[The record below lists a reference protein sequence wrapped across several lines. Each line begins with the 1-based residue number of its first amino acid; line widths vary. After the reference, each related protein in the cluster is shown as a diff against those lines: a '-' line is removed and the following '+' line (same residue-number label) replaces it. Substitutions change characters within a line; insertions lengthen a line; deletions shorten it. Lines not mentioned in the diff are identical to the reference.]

1 MNFKNYFLLLFFT
14 VFIFKLNAQ
23 ESTPNVPMQANIL
36 VEVTPEY
43 IPSIASRLAD
53 LPPYV
58 DVVKEAADK
67 RSLGNTVIIGKDRQT
82 QDDYFVRNAHESS
95 QSVRVA
101 PPTLV
106 FDAYQSGS
114 SPTDPSMAIGPNHV
128 FVVFNTGF
136 AIYDKSGNLLAGPLS
151 PNPTIFPSSGCCD
164 LTASYDAAA
173 ERWVISFLGGGAQ
186 VAVSDG
192 PDPIN
197 DGWYNYNI
205 SAISDYQKLSVWSD
219 GYYMTDNTGSSNKVW
234 AMERAEML
242 LGNSAQ
248 ILGFNLP
255 GIQTSGFYS
264 PQALNV
270 SDANM
275 PADGGATFLYLQDD
289 AWGGVSTDH
298 VKLWTLDMDWAAGN
312 GTMNAA
318 IELPATEFISVFDGG
333 SFSNLAQPGGG
344 ADIDALQATIMNQAQ
359 FRKFDTYN
367 SALFNFVVDTDAS
380 SGELAGVRWFELRQD
395 VDNGP
400 WSVFQEG
407 TYTAPDGRH
416 AWHASMIMDGAGN
429 IGMGYSSMAG
439 PTTPNPTDN
448 RVSSYYTGRFDG
460 DASGVMTVQ
469 EEIIAPGNANIPGL
483 RYGDY
488 GKMDIDPS
496 DDTTFWFINEYM
508 NSGRK
513 GVVGAFQLAPPQ
525 ADDIGVNGMPNPITG
540 ILTAAENIEITIRN
554 FGSNDITDPEV
565 QYAVD
570 GGSPVIETYSGTIS
584 AGETVSYTFTATA
597 DLSAPGNHT
606 IIARTDLPDDS
617 NPANDEYTKTVF
629 NGTVYCNPSMD
640 CSFGDGFTNVTVSD
654 LNHDSECEGYADFTA
669 FTAELAPGGSY
680 DFTVT
685 TGYGDQNVRVWIDFN
700 DDGNFTNDETVVPN
714 FVIAPGSAAGTYTE
728 TATLTIPE
736 SIPTGNS
743 HRMRVKS
750 NWQAVV
756 SDDPCEASQY
766 GETEDYTA
774 NMGVL
779 SIEDLTISQG
789 EFTVLTS
796 PNNQFDIILKTDF
809 DGVASVAIFNVLGQI
824 VSYNNLEKQGDSYE
838 YHLDMSY
845 ADAGVYFV
853 RMGDNTSKTY
863 KTAKIIVK

>member
-14 VFIFKLNAQ
+14 VFIFKTNAQ
-23 ESTPNVPMQANIL
+23 EYTPNVPMQANIL

-95 QSVRVA
+95 QSVLVA

-448 RVSSYYTGRFDG
+448 RVSS
-460 DASGVMTVQ
+460 
-469 EEIIAPGNANIPGL
+469 
-483 RYGDY
+483 
-488 GKMDIDPS
+488 
-496 DDTTFWFINEYM
+496 
-508 NSGRK
+508 
-513 GVVGAFQLAPPQ
+513 
-525 ADDIGVNGMPNPITG
+525 
-540 ILTAAENIEITIRN
+540 
-554 FGSNDITDPEV
+554 
-565 QYAVD
+565 
-570 GGSPVIETYSGTIS
+570 
-584 AGETVSYTFTATA
+584 
-597 DLSAPGNHT
+597 
-606 IIARTDLPDDS
+606 
-617 NPANDEYTKTVF
+617 
-629 NGTVYCNPSMD
+629 
-640 CSFGDGFTNVTVSD
+640 
-654 LNHDSECEGYADFTA
+654 
-669 FTAELAPGGSY
+669 
-680 DFTVT
+680 
-685 TGYGDQNVRVWIDFN
+685 
-700 DDGNFTNDETVVPN
+700 
-714 FVIAPGSAAGTYTE
+714 
-728 TATLTIPE
+728 
-736 SIPTGNS
+736 
-743 HRMRVKS
+743 
-750 NWQAVV
+750 
-756 SDDPCEASQY
+756 
-766 GETEDYTA
+766 
-774 NMGVL
+774 
-779 SIEDLTISQG
+779 
-789 EFTVLTS
+789 
-796 PNNQFDIILKTDF
+796 
-809 DGVASVAIFNVLGQI
+809 
-824 VSYNNLEKQGDSYE
+824 
-838 YHLDMSY
+838 
-845 ADAGVYFV
+845 
-853 RMGDNTSKTY
+853 
-863 KTAKIIVK
+863 